1 MQRKFITNL
10 ILLLFLNL
18 LIKPF
23 WILGIDRSVQN
34 MVGAES
40 YGFYFTIFNF
50 SFLFNILLDLGITN
64 FNNRNI
70 AQNEQLLNKHFS
82 GILIIKILLALL
94 YFVVTFGVALLWGY
108 RGDKLYLLLWVG
120 LNQFLLSFILYLRSN
135 ISGLLMFRTDSL
147 ISVLDRLLMIFF
159 CAILIWGGIG
169 GFNFTIEWFVYMQTL
184 AYSITFVI
192 ALLIVIRKAAFR
204 RLHWNRAFFFVI
216 IRQSMPFAL
225 LVLLM
230 TIYYRSDAILIER
243 ILGGEMG
250 DKQSGIYAQAFRLL
264 DAANMIP
271 MLFAVLLMPM
281 FSRMIKEKG
290 NVKEMV
296 RLSWSM
302 LFSLSVLVA
311 VGSAVYSRDLMELL
325 YIENI
330 DDATAIFSKIIFSF
344 IAVSSIYVFG
354 ALLTANGNLKSLN
367 IISMTALLVNVI
379 VNLILIPQFMARGA
393 AWANLLTQFTAAI
406 PQVWLAHRIFKFG
419 WELRYLITLAVYA
432 AGVLILSL
440 LSRSLPFSWEINFLI
455 FLMAGFILSF
465 VLKLIHVRGLLA
477 IIRNK

>member
-34 MVGAES
+34 LVGAES

-94 YFVVTFGVALLWGY
+94 YFVVTFGVALLIGY
-108 RGDKLYLLLWVG
+108 KGDRLYLLLWVG
-120 LNQFLLSFILYLRSN
+120 INQFLLSFILYLRSN

-147 ISVLDRLLMIFF
+147 ISVLDRLLMILF
-159 CAILIWGGIG
+159 CGILIWGGVS
-169 GFNFTIEWFVYMQTL
+169 GFSFTIEWFVYMQTL
-184 AYSITFVI
+184 AYSITFLV
-192 ALLIVIRKAAFR
+192 ALIIVIRKAAFR
-204 RLHWNRAFFFVI
+204 RLHWNRAFFMVI
-216 IRQSMPFAL
+216 IRQSLPFAL

-230 TIYYRSDAILIER
+230 TVYYRSDAILIER
-243 ILGGEMG
+243 ILGGELG

-281 FSRMIKEKG
+281 FSRMIKENG

-302 LFSLSVLVA
+302 LFSLSVLVS
-311 VGSAVYSRDLMELL
+311 VGSVVYSRDLMELL

-330 DDATAIFSKIIFSF
+330 DDATAIFGKIIFSF

-354 ALLTANGNLKSLN
+354 ALLTANGNLKALN
-367 IISMTALLVNVI
+367 IISIAALLVNII

-406 PQVWLAHRIFKFG
+406 PQIWLAHRIFNLR
-419 WELRYLITLAVYA
+419 WELRYLLTLAVYA
-432 AGVLILSL
+432 AGILILSFI
-440 LSRSLPFSWEINFLI
+440 SRVLPFSWEINFI
-455 FLMAGFILSF
+455 FFLVAGFILSF
-465 VLKLIHVRGLLA
+465 ALKLIHVRGLLA